1 MKILGLCYVMLCIYS
16 YVMLCYVMYS
26 LAYVLLVADVINIVT
41 WLDVAQNWLSL
52 CFKKCNDNS
61 NNNNNNNDNKERKF
75 RQIMMSGS
83 RIKFDEGYVTINKFS
98 NASSPNHSLSR
109 ICLLWEES
117 LSWYCII
124 PVLAV
129 GLFIRY

>member
-1 MKILGLCYVMLCIYS
+1 M
-16 YVMLCYVMYS
+16 
-26 LAYVLLVADVINIVT
+26 
-41 WLDVAQNWLSL
+41 AQNWLSL

-61 NNNNNNNDNKERKF
+61 NNNNNNNNNNDKERKF

-98 NASSPNHSLSR
+98 NTNGPNHSLSR
-109 ICLLWEES
+109 ICLLLEES
-117 LSWYCII
+117 WLWYCII
-124 PVLAV
+124 PVPAV